1 MLQHEEIIINERTKE
16 IEAGA
21 IIKDDG
27 GSKGNHFTI
36 LLFAIAMEII
46 IYMSS
51 VIQYFK
57 FM

>member
-27 GSKGNHFTI
+27 SKSNHFTI